1 MPTALT
7 LPNIDI
13 SPFLGERTPSSLLA
27 RQATAA
33 QVHDACTRYGFFYLS
48 GIESVVSQEEM
59 DEGLSVAREFFGR
72 PEEEKA
78 KLRIKKGDG
87 ARGWQMIGENV
98 TQYKADWHEG
108 WDAYKPLS
116 PSEEDATKLLHGPNQ
131 WPTHPSSFRPVLER
145 WVEKMHVLGYA
156 LTEATALALGID
168 VEGDSDE
175 WRKMRAWVED
185 PFWVLRTIGYPPL
198 PADAEGISCGAH
210 KDYGYYTLLHAD
222 STLGALQVFLRD
234 SSSSYETG
242 GTWINADPVPGTF
255 VVNIGEMVEVLS
267 AGLYK
272 ATLHRV
278 VHKAPS
284 YRVSIPFFFEPSYDA
299 LIEPLPSALRLRSQ
313 LSSSSSTTEAPIKP
327 VHYGTFLAS
336 KVAGNFALEKEY

>member
-59 DEGLSVAREFFGR
+59 DEALSVAREFFGR

-234 SSSSYETG
+234 SSSSSETG
-242 GTWINADPVPGTF
+242 GTWINADPVPG
-255 VVNIGEMVEVLS
+255 VRRQ
-267 AGLYK
+267 
-272 ATLHRV
+272 HRRDGGGPFGGTV
-278 VHKAPS
+278 QGDAPSGPPS

-336 KVAGNFALEKEY
+336 KVAGNFALEKE

>member
-1 MPTALT
+1 
-7 LPNIDI
+7 
-13 SPFLGERTPSSLLA
+13 
-27 RQATAA
+27 
-33 QVHDACTRYGFFYLS
+33 
-48 GIESVVSQEEM
+48 
-59 DEGLSVAREFFGR
+59 
-72 PEEEKA
+72 
-78 KLRIKKGDG
+78 
-87 ARGWQMIGENV
+87 
-98 TQYKADWHEG
+98 
-108 WDAYKPLS
+108 
-116 PSEEDATKLLHGPNQ
+116 
-131 WPTHPSSFRPVLER
+131 
-145 WVEKMHVLGYA
+145 MHVLGYA

-175 WRKMRAWVED
+175 WRKMRGWVED

-222 STLGALQVFLRD
+222 STRGALQVFLRD
-234 SSSSYETG
+234 HDPAGGEG

-278 VHKAPS
+278 IHQAPS

-299 LIEPLPSALRLRSQ
+299 LIEVRLTLSPSLSLSLNWTSYADPPALTAQPLPSALQLRSQQ
-313 LSSSSSTTEAPIKP
+313 LSSSSSSSTVPLKP
-327 VHYGTFLAS
+327 VLYGSFLAS
-336 KVAGNFALEKEY
+336 KVSGNFASPSTADDDNDDQV

>member
-7 LPNIDI
+7 LPVVDI
-13 SPFLGERTPSSLLA
+13 SPFLAERTPSSLLA

-33 QVHDACTRYGFFYLS
+33 QVHEACTRYGFFYLS
-48 GIESVVSQEEM
+48 GIESAVSEEEM
-59 DEGLSVAREFFGR
+59 DEALSVAREFFGR
-72 PEEEKA
+72 SEEEKA

-87 ARGWQMIGENV
+87 ARGWQKIGENM

-108 WDAYKPLS
+108 WDAYKPL
-116 PSEEDATKLLHGPNQ
+116 PPCEEDATKLLHGPNQ
-131 WPTHPSSFRPVLER
+131 WPTYPSFFRPVLER

-156 LTEATALALGID
+156 LTEVTALALGID

-175 WRKMRAWVED
+175 WKMMREWVED

-222 STLGALQVFLRD
+222 STVGALQVFLRD
-234 SSSSYETG
+234 SSSESG

-278 VHKAPS
+278 IHKAPS

-299 LIEPLPSALRLRSQ
+299 LIEPLPSALRLRSH
-313 LSSSSSTTEAPIKP
+313 LPSSSLTTEPPIKP
-327 VHYGTFLAS
+327 VHYGSFLAS
-336 KVAGNFALEKEY
+336 KVAGNFALEKED